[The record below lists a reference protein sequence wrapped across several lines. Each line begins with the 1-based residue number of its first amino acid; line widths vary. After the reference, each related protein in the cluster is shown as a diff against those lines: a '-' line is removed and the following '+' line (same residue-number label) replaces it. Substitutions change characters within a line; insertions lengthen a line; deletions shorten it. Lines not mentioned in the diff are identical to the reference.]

1 MHLIICDNFLFK
13 QASTTHLIEEACSG
27 GSKSETKGASTTST
41 LGSGYKEL
49 VGEHGNSYVPQ
60 EALYDQPVS
69 LSTILYGAEL
79 IRSLIAAIRNDYHCL
94 G

>member
-1 MHLIICDNFLFK
+1 MQNLHLICDYFVFK
-13 QASTTHLIEEACSG
+13 RTSTTHLIEEACSG
-27 GSKSETKGASTTST
+27 DGKSETKGASTTST

-69 LSTILYGAEL
+69 LSRSTILYTVW
-79 IRSLIAAIRNDYHCL
+79 C
-94 G
+94 